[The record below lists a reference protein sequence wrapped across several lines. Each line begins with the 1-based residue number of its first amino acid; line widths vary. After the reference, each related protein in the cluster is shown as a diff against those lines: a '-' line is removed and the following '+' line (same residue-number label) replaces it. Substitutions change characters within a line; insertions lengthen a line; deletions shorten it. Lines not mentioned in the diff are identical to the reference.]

1 MYKTTLD
8 FLFFGDCVVFIFGC
22 FDIEAYL
29 ALVAPGWDNQMH
41 AHTAFDK
48 HICVLYTCKLILYH
62 YSHYYS
68 HGSSTDLFVVRLRKI
83 K

>member
-1 MYKTTLD
+1 MYKTLWI
-8 FLFFGDCVVFIFGC
+8 FILWRLCGFFIFGC
-22 FDIEAYL
+22 FDIEAYF

-68 HGSSTDLFVVRLRKI
+68 HGWRQILFVVRLRKI